1 MIRNLI
7 GNGILTTC
15 YVSWLQGEY
24 ESIWYLIAAVALFT
38 ILNNSAKKSGVRNL
52 INMDYDKDN
61 NIPYSMYSKYLFR
74 LIAVMTF
81 WQITIFTIGIFVLP
95 TLTCIICII
104 LSIIIIVEFLIG
116 KHHDEYELLHT
127 IVDDL
132 AKKEFYNLDE

>member
-7 GNGILTTC
+7 GNGILITC

-38 ILNNSAKKSGVRNL
+38 ILNNSAKKSGVEKL
-52 INMDYDKDN
+52 IKMDYEKGDD
-61 NIPYSMYSKYLFR
+61 IPYSLYSKYLYR
-74 LIAVMTF
+74 IIAILTF

-116 KHHDEYELLHT
+116 RHYDEYELLHT
-127 IVDDL
+127 MVDDA